1 MTAFQLFDSKVP
13 SAARRQA
20 PLLAGFTR
28 VNPGILLGVA
38 DITTILAIP
47 AAALWFATAPG
58 ARAKNGIFWLLLT
71 GITVLLIASLN
82 GYRREMLRNPAQ
94 GGWLAVRCYVAT
106 SIAMLS
112 AAVLLGHPHAVS
124 RVWTTAELLAIPLA
138 LALLRTLPALA
149 QAAARPA
156 SGPLVVCYDRCRRD
170 LGKALAAQ
178 KIFEPVSG
186 VLYLAPCRDQQE
198 NAGWTIIPT
207 AARFLD
213 LVQSHGVQDVIFI
226 YQPELDLLSPAF
238 RQTLLAELLTFPARI
253 WLAFDLEPQLPA
265 MLTGRNG
272 HYRLVPMVN
281 DSLVNAGNPGKRA
294 FDLVFGSL
302 LLFLALPLLCIIAV
316 LVRLSGPGPVIFRQ
330 VRTGAHGHRFTVL
343 KFRTMRHD
351 AGTPFTQATRHDPR
365 VTWIG
370 RFLRRSSLDEL
381 LQLVNVIKG
390 DMSLVGPRPQMAKTA
405 IEATTF
411 EAAVKLYRLRHRVKP
426 GMTGLAQIRGQRG
439 ETKAVAALEA
449 RLASDLE
456 YIETWSL
463 LLDFLIL
470 LRTLPALLLT
480 KNAY

>member
-1 MTAFQLFDSKVP
+1 MTAFQLFSGKI
-13 SAARRQA
+13 STSSRRQA
-20 PLLAGFTR
+20 AGLTGFTR
-28 VNPGILLGVA
+28 ANAGLLLGAA
-38 DITTILAIP
+38 DITAILAIP
-47 AAALWFATAPG
+47 AAGLWFAVAPG
-58 ARAKNGIFWLLLT
+58 ALAKNGLFWLLLA

-82 GYRREMLRNPAQ
+82 GYRRDMVRNPAQ
-94 GGWLAVRCYVAT
+94 GGWLAACCYLAT

-112 AAVLLGHPHAVS
+112 AAVLLGHLHAVS
-124 RVWTTAELLAIPLA
+124 RVWTTAELVATPLA
-138 LALLRTLPALA
+138 LALLRALPPLVQTL
-149 QAAARPA
+149 PA
-156 SGPLVVCYDRCRRD
+156 SGPLVVCYDRCRGN
-170 LGKALAAQ
+170 LSKALAAQ

-186 VLYLAPCRDQQE
+186 VLYLAPRRDQAE
-198 NAGWTIIPT
+198 DTGWKVIPT

-213 LVQSHGVQDVIFI
+213 MVQKHGVQDVIFV

-272 HYRLVPMVN
+272 HYRLVPVVN
-281 DSLVNAGNPGKRA
+281 DSLVNAGNPAKRA
-294 FDLVFGSL
+294 FDLVFGSILL
-302 LLFLALPLLCIIAV
+302 LLFLPLLCIIAL
-316 LVRLSGPGPVIFRQ
+316 LVRLSGRGPVIFRQ

-351 AGTPFTQATRHDPR
+351 AGTPFTQATRDDPR

-411 EAAVKLYRLRHRVKP
+411 EAAVRLYRLRHRVKP

-439 ETKAVAALEA
+439 ETKLVEALEA
-449 RLASDLE
+449 RIASDLE
-456 YIETWSL
+456 YIETWTI

-470 LRTLPALLLT
+470 LRTLPALLLS

>member
-1 MTAFQLFDSKVP
+1 MTAFQLYDDKISTA
-13 SAARRQA
+13 SRRPA
-20 PLLAGFTR
+20 TGLANFIRANAGL
-28 VNPGILLGVA
+28 LLGA
-38 DITTILAIP
+38 GDIIAILAIP
-47 AAALWFATAPG
+47 AAGLWLAVAPG
-58 ARAKNGIFWLLLT
+58 ALAKNGLFWLLLA

-82 GYRREMLRNPAQ
+82 GYRRELLRSPAQ
-94 GGWLAVRCYVAT
+94 GAWLAVCCYAAT

-124 RVWTTAELLAIPLA
+124 RVWTTAELLATPVA
-138 LALLRTLPALA
+138 LALLRQLAPLAMA
-149 QAAARPA
+149 QAAPA

-170 LGKALAAQ
+170 LSKALAAQ

-186 VLYLAPCRDQQE
+186 VLYLAPRRDQDE
-198 NAGWTIIPT
+198 GAGWKIIPT

-213 LVQSHGVQDVIFI
+213 LVQKRGVQDVIFV

-272 HYRLVPMVN
+272 HYRLVPVVN
-281 DSLVNAGNPGKRA
+281 DSLVNAGNPAKRA

-302 LLFLALPLLCIIAV
+302 LLLLAMPLLCIIAAF
-316 LVRLSGPGPVIFRQ
+316 VRLSGPGPVIFRQ

-343 KFRTMRHD
+343 KFRTMRHK
-351 AGTPFTQATRHDPR
+351 AGPEFVQARRHDPR

-411 EAAVKLYRLRHRVKP
+411 EAAVRLYRLRHRVKP

-439 ETKAVAALEA
+439 ETKAIPALEA